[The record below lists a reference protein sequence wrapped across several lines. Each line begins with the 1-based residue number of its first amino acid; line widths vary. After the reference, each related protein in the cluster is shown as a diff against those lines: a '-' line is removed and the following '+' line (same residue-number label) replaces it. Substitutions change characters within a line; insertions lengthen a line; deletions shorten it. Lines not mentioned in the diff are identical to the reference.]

1 MTALSQ
7 RRERVVPEASLHNLS
22 AVVLAWQQDLTTAL
36 PGSGSVVDLVTQ
48 TGVVDQVVLALL
60 LLFSIISWA
69 IIIQKSWAY
78 RMAERHTRAFLTAFR
93 RSAKFAEV
101 QAACPAMPD
110 SPLVGVFQAGYA
122 EITAQLRAGGGTE
135 ASRPLLKSLAAVDR
149 ALLRASAV
157 EVNKLEK
164 KVTFLA
170 TIASAA
176 PFIGLFG
183 TVWGIMDAFR
193 QIGGT
198 GSTNLSVI
206 GPGISA
212 ALIAT
217 AAGLFAAIP
226 AVFFYNHFTS
236 KTKALASEIDDFS
249 LEFLNISER
258 NFT

>member
-1 MTALSQ
+1 MHNF
-7 RRERVVPEASLHNLS
+7 SLP
-22 AVVLAWQQDLTTAL
+22 VLAWQQDLTTTL
-36 PGSGSVVDLVTQ
+36 PGNGSVVDLVAQ
-48 TGVVDQVVLALL
+48 TDVVNQVVLGLL
-60 LLFSIISWA
+60 LLLSVVSWA
-69 IIIQKSWAY
+69 IIIQKTWAY
-78 RMAERHTRAFLTAFR
+78 RMAERHTRAFLQAFR
-93 RSAKFAEV
+93 RSARFAEV
-101 QAACPAMPD
+101 QAACPSMPD

-122 EITAQLRAGGGTE
+122 EITAQLRPAGTAAE
-135 ASRPLLKSLAAVDR
+135 STRPLLKSLTAVDR
-149 ALLRASAV
+149 ALLRASAF

-206 GPGISA
+206 GPGISQ

>member
-1 MTALSQ
+1 M
-7 RRERVVPEASLHNLS
+7 HNLT

-36 PGSGSVVDLVTQ
+36 PGSGSVIDLVTQ

-78 RMAERHTRAFLTAFR
+78 RMAERHTRAFLQAFR

-122 EITAQLRAGGGTE
+122 EITAQLRTGGGTE

-183 TVWGIMDAFR
+183 TVWGILITFQR
-193 QIGGT
+193 IGLT
-198 GSTNLSVI
+198 GATNLATV
-206 GPGISA
+206 GPGIA
-212 ALIAT
+212 DALVAT
-217 AAGLFAAIP
+217 AAGLAAAIP
-226 AVFFYNHFTS
+226 AVMAYNHLT
-236 KTKALASEIDDFS
+236 TKVKGYASDLDDFS
-249 LEFLNISER
+249 LEFLNIAER

>member
-1 MTALSQ
+1 M
-7 RRERVVPEASLHNLS
+7 HNFS

-36 PGSGSVVDLVTQ
+36 PGNGSVVDLVAQ
-48 TGVVDQVVLALL
+48 TDVVNQVVLALL
-60 LLFSIISWA
+60 LLLSVVSWA
-69 IIIQKSWAY
+69 IIIQKTWAY
-78 RMAERHTRAFLTAFR
+78 RMAERHTRAFLHAFR

-101 QAACPAMPD
+101 QAACPSLPD

-122 EITAQLRAGGGTE
+122 EITAQLRPGGATGEAG
-135 ASRPLLKSLAAVDR
+135 RPLLKSLTAVDR
-149 ALLRASAV
+149 ALLRASAL

-206 GPGISA
+206 GPGISQ

-249 LEFLNISER
+249 LEFLNIVER

>member
-1 MTALSQ
+1 
-7 RRERVVPEASLHNLS
+7 
-22 AVVLAWQQDLTTAL
+22 
-36 PGSGSVVDLVTQ
+36 LVTQ
-48 TGVVDQVVLALL
+48 TGPVNQVVLALL
-60 LLFSIISWA
+60 LLLSVVSWA
-69 IIIQKSWAY
+69 IIIQKAWAY
-78 RMAERHTRAFLTAFR
+78 RMAERHTRAFLQAFR
-93 RSAKFAEV
+93 RSAKFSEV
-101 QAACPAMPD
+101 QAACPAIPD
-110 SPLVGVFQAGYA
+110 SPLVGVFEAGYA
-122 EITAQLRAGGGTE
+122 EITAQLRPAGSGGE
-135 ASRPLLKSLAAVDR
+135 ASRPLLKSLTAVDR
-149 ALLRASAV
+149 ALLRASAI

-206 GPGISA
+206 GPGISE
-212 ALIAT
+212 ALVAT